1 MTKALYLDNAA
12 TSFPKPE
19 AVYTAVDHYQRHLGA
34 AFARGTRG
42 QEQADSV
49 VARCRRE
56 LSRLIDAKDDRCIAF
71 TYNATDGLNLLL
83 RGILRSNQR
92 VVTTT
97 LEHNSVLRPLH
108 QLKEQRSLLVDFV
121 PFDIAT
127 GELDL
132 QQFSVLLHEH
142 PTDWVVLNL
151 VSNVTGIVQPLLQ
164 ISDLVRNAGARLLV
178 DASQAVGHVPVSVKD
193 AGIHLLAAAGHKAL
207 VGPLGTGFVYVAPE
221 LHDELVSNRCGGTGT
236 RSSEPEQPRTMPE
249 LLESGNLNMPGIA
262 GLEAALSWRSTPDF
276 MQRESAHRQR
286 MCRLISGLID
296 IPGVDV
302 PCSGTEAENT
312 GVVSFDVPGTDP
324 REVGMILDQSFGI
337 QCRAGLHCAP
347 RVHQTLGTAERG
359 GTVRLSPGL
368 FTTEDEIERALTAVR
383 AVAEAM

>member
-249 LLESGNLNMPGIA
+249 LLESIPPPTQHSRRLRPSVVQVQLLLESSPKRKNGNLV
-262 GLEAALSWRSTPDF
+262 
-276 MQRESAHRQR
+276 MQNPQHRELQKWFNQFWKVNGS
-286 MCRLISGLID
+286 
-296 IPGVDV
+296 VV
-302 PCSGTEAENT
+302 CS
-312 GVVSFDVPGTDP
+312 
-324 REVGMILDQSFGI
+324 
-337 QCRAGLHCAP
+337 
-347 RVHQTLGTAERG
+347 
-359 GTVRLSPGL
+359 VRIGAS
-368 FTTEDEIERALTAVR
+368 VR
-383 AVAEAM
+383 